1 MKIGIIGAGKVG
13 VTLGK
18 YFSINN
24 LSVTGF
30 YSKNID
36 SAKDAAIFTESN
48 FFSSVEELV
57 SKSDIIFITTPD
69 GVIEQ
74 VWNNLRE
81 LSIQSKIICHCS
93 GALSSKIFSNCNQEV
108 FGYSIHPIYTF
119 NDKYNS
125 YINLKQ
131 ATITIEGHERYI
143 QYLVDMF
150 KNLGNNTKVI
160 SSENKVIYHAAAVM
174 ASNNVIALAQTA
186 IDMLG
191 ECGFNNEEALNS
203 LYPLMLNN
211 VKNIG
216 ELGLVKSLTGPVERC
231 DIKTIEKHLDSLDE
245 EDKMLYKLL
254 AKKLIKVAKSKN
266 NDRDYSQL
274 TKMIGEK

>member
-108 FGYSIHPIYTF
+108 FGYSIHPIYAF